1 MKKGMMMK
9 PRHAAATLAFLVMG
23 SLALPARASGFA
35 TSGGLYIS
43 APGSWYGGI
52 GLVGTKIVRQDG
64 GPELLAD
71 GAGMSLYGGL
81 RLGSQLAFE
90 AGWMESFHNPAP
102 VQTYYGEQ
110 LDYLVVEALTL
121 DVRVFGRR
129 QGALVPYFQGGVG
142 LYALASEYFGTD
154 SVGSGFQ
161 LGGGAEI
168 LLGPVVSIGGR
179 ALYRGIAMGP
189 PHSNVRD
196 TFVSAVTGEVY
207 LGLRSPR

>member
-1 MKKGMMMK
+1 M
-9 PRHAAATLAFLVMG
+9 RARFAAATLAFLAIG
-23 SLALPARASGFA
+23 SFTLAAQAAHFGA
-35 TSGGLYIS
+35 SGGLYIS
-43 APGSWYGGI
+43 APGAWYGGI

-71 GAGMSLYGGL
+71 GAGLSLYGGL
-81 RLGSQLAFE
+81 RLGSQLSLE
-90 AGWMESFHNPAP
+90 AGWMESFHNPAL
-102 VQTYYGEQ
+102 VETYYGEQ

-121 DVRVFGRR
+121 DVRILGRR
-129 QGALVPYFQGGVG
+129 QGSFVPYFQGGLG
-142 LYALASEYFGTD
+142 LYALSSEYFGTD

-168 LLGPVVSIGGR
+168 LLGPVVSLGGR

-189 PHSNVRD
+189 PHSDVRD
-196 TFVSAVTGEVY
+196 TFVSAVTGEIY